1 MRSLRCR
8 SHPAHELM
16 DSRGRARIQS
26 PGVHFRALSRWL
38 QSQVLIPNGRI
49 DGETRPQ
56 DRDMVEKQISRRLDR
71 YLDADGII
79 QCAYD
84 TMEKN
89 Y

>member
-1 MRSLRCR
+1 
-8 SHPAHELM
+8 
-16 DSRGRARIQS
+16 
-26 PGVHFRALSRWL
+26 
-38 QSQVLIPNGRI
+38 
-49 DGETRPQ
+49 
-56 DRDMVEKQISRRLDR
+56 MVEKQISRRLDR

>member
-1 MRSLRCR
+1 
-8 SHPAHELM
+8 M
-16 DSRGRARIQS
+16 DSRGRAGIQS
-26 PGVHFRALSRWL
+26 SGVHFRALSCWL